1 MMALVTGGSSGIG
14 LEFSR
19 QLAEKGYDLIIVS
32 NSREQ
37 LDAVCA
43 PIAEEYGVRVI
54 PRLQNL
60 ATGNAAE
67 ELMEWCDSQSVLPDI
82 LINNAGM
89 FYFKELSPELMGKA
103 EVMIG
108 LHVTTPTKMCIL
120 FGDRMK
126 QRGSG
131 RILLVASMAASIPAP
146 GIQVY
151 SATKAYL
158 RSFGESLSFELK
170 PYGVTVTT
178 LCPAAVATPLYGLK
192 KGLLNFGVAIRVIH
206 TPQWLVRKAL
216 KGLFRGRRL
225 MKPSIMNAYRP
236 PMIKM
241 LPSNLEQKIW
251 DRIKVKL

>member
-43 PIAEEYGVRVI
+43 PIAEEYGVKVI

-131 RILLVASMAASIPAP
+131 RILLVASMAARIPAP

-225 MKPSIMNAYRP
+225 MKPSIMNAYLP

>member
-120 FGDRMK
+120 FSDRMK

-131 RILLVASMAASIPAP
+131 RILLVASMAARIPAP

-225 MKPSIMNAYRP
+225 MKPSIMNAYLP

>member
-126 QRGSG
+126 QRSSG
-131 RILLVASMAASIPAP
+131 RILLVASMAARIPAP

-225 MKPSIMNAYRP
+225 MKPSIMNAYLP

>member
-131 RILLVASMAASIPAP
+131 RILLVASMAARIPAP

-216 KGLFRGRRL
+216 KGLFRGRRR
-225 MKPSIMNAYRP
+225 MKPSIMNAYLP

-251 DRIKVKL
+251 DRIKIKL

>member
-19 QLAEKGYDLIIVS
+19 QLAEKGYDLMIVS

-131 RILLVASMAASIPAP
+131 RILLVASMAARIPAP

-225 MKPSIMNAYRP
+225 MKPSIMNAYLP

>member
-131 RILLVASMAASIPAP
+131 RILLVASMAARIPAP

-206 TPQWLVRKAL
+206 TPLWLVRKAL

-225 MKPSIMNAYRP
+225 MKPSIMNAYLP

>member
-19 QLAEKGYDLIIVS
+19 QLAAKGYDLIIVS

-131 RILLVASMAASIPAP
+131 RILLVASMAARIPAP

-170 PYGVTVTT
+170 SYGVTVTT

-225 MKPSIMNAYRP
+225 MKPSIMNAYLP

>member
-19 QLAEKGYDLIIVS
+19 QLAAKGYDLIIVS

-108 LHVTTPTKMCIL
+108 LHVTTPTKRCIL

-131 RILLVASMAASIPAP
+131 RILLVASMAARIPAP

-225 MKPSIMNAYRP
+225 MKPSIMNAYLP

>member
-131 RILLVASMAASIPAP
+131 RILLVASMAARIPAP

-192 KGLLNFGVAIRVIH
+192 KGLLIFGVAIRVIH

-225 MKPSIMNAYRP
+225 MKPSIMNAYLP

>member
-225 MKPSIMNAYRP
+225 MKPSIMNAYLP

>member
-19 QLAEKGYDLIIVS
+19 QLAAKGYDLIIVS

-43 PIAEEYGVRVI
+43 PIAEEYGARVI

-108 LHVTTPTKMCIL
+108 LHVTTPTKICIL

-131 RILLVASMAASIPAP
+131 RILLVASMAARIPAP

-192 KGLLNFGVAIRVIH
+192 KGLLDFGVAIRVIH

-225 MKPSIMNAYRP
+225 MKPSIMNAYLP

>member
-131 RILLVASMAASIPAP
+131 RILLVASMAARIPAP

-225 MKPSIMNAYRP
+225 MKPSIMNAYLP

-251 DRIKVKL
+251 DRIKIKL

>member
-19 QLAEKGYDLIIVS
+19 QLAAKGYDLIIVS

-120 FGDRMK
+120 FGGRMK

-131 RILLVASMAASIPAP
+131 RILLVASMAARIPAP

-225 MKPSIMNAYRP
+225 MKPSIMNAYLP

>member
-19 QLAEKGYDLIIVS
+19 QLAAKGYDLIIVS

-131 RILLVASMAASIPAP
+131 RILLVASMAARIPAP

-225 MKPSIMNAYRP
+225 MKPSIMNAYLP

-251 DRIKVKL
+251 DRIKIKL

>member
-82 LINNAGM
+82 LINNAVM

-131 RILLVASMAASIPAP
+131 RILLVASMAARIPAP

-225 MKPSIMNAYRP
+225 MKPSIMNAYLP

>member
-19 QLAEKGYDLIIVS
+19 QLAEKGYDLMIVS

-126 QRGSG
+126 RGGSG
-131 RILLVASMAASIPAP
+131 RILLVASMAARVPAP

-225 MKPSIMNAYRP
+225 MKPSIMNAYLP

>member
-131 RILLVASMAASIPAP
+131 RILLVASMAARIPAP

-206 TPQWLVRKAL
+206 TPQWLVKKAL

-225 MKPSIMNAYRP
+225 MKPSIMNAYLP

>member
-131 RILLVASMAASIPAP
+131 RILLVASMAARIPAP

-225 MKPSIMNAYRP
+225 MKPSIMNAYLP
-236 PMIKM
+236 PMIKI

>member
-131 RILLVASMAASIPAP
+131 RILLVASMAARIPAP

-158 RSFGESLSFELK
+158 RSFGESLSFELR

-225 MKPSIMNAYRP
+225 MKPSIMNAYLP

>member
-131 RILLVASMAASIPAP
+131 RILLVASMAARIPAP

-192 KGLLNFGVAIRVIH
+192 KGLMNFGVAIRVIH

-225 MKPSIMNAYRP
+225 MKPSIMNAYLP

>member
-19 QLAEKGYDLIIVS
+19 QLAAKGYDLIIVS

-131 RILLVASMAASIPAP
+131 RILLVASMAARIPAP

-178 LCPAAVATPLYGLK
+178 LCPAAIATPLYGLK

-225 MKPSIMNAYRP
+225 MKPSIMNAYLP

>member
-67 ELMEWCDSQSVLPDI
+67 ELMEWCDSQSGLPDI

-89 FYFKELSPELMGKA
+89 FYFKELSP
-103 EVMIG
+103 
-108 LHVTTPTKMCIL
+108 
-120 FGDRMK
+120 
-126 QRGSG
+126 
-131 RILLVASMAASIPAP
+131 
-146 GIQVY
+146 
-151 SATKAYL
+151 
-158 RSFGESLSFELK
+158 
-170 PYGVTVTT
+170 
-178 LCPAAVATPLYGLK
+178 
-192 KGLLNFGVAIRVIH
+192 
-206 TPQWLVRKAL
+206 
-216 KGLFRGRRL
+216 
-225 MKPSIMNAYRP
+225 
-236 PMIKM
+236 
-241 LPSNLEQKIW
+241 
-251 DRIKVKL
+251 

>member
-19 QLAEKGYDLIIVS
+19 QLAAKGYDLIIVS

-131 RILLVASMAASIPAP
+131 RILLVASMAARIPAP

-225 MKPSIMNAYRP
+225 MKPSIMNAYLP

>member
-19 QLAEKGYDLIIVS
+19 QLAAKGYDLIIVS

-131 RILLVASMAASIPAP
+131 RILLVASMAARIPAP

-192 KGLLNFGVAIRVIH
+192 KGLLDFGVAIRVIH

-225 MKPSIMNAYRP
+225 MKPSIMNAYLP

>member
-19 QLAEKGYDLIIVS
+19 QLAAKGYNLIIVS

-131 RILLVASMAASIPAP
+131 RILLVASMAARIPAP

-225 MKPSIMNAYRP
+225 MKPSIMNAYLP

>member
-1 MMALVTGGSSGIG
+1 M
-14 LEFSR
+14 
-19 QLAEKGYDLIIVS
+19 S

-89 FYFKELSPELMGKA
+89 FYFKELRPELMGKA

-108 LHVTTPTKMCIL
+108 LHVTTPTKLCIL

-131 RILLVASMAASIPAP
+131 RILLVASMAARIPAP

-225 MKPSIMNAYRP
+225 MKPSIMNAYLP

>member
-131 RILLVASMAASIPAP
+131 RILLVASMAARIPAP

-178 LCPAAVATPLYGLK
+178 LCPAAIATPLYGLK

-225 MKPSIMNAYRP
+225 MKPSIMNAYLP

>member
-19 QLAEKGYDLIIVS
+19 QLAAKGYDLIIVS

-89 FYFKELSPELMGKA
+89 FYFKELSPELRGKA

-131 RILLVASMAASIPAP
+131 RILLVASMAARIPAP

-225 MKPSIMNAYRP
+225 MKPSIMNAYLP

>member
-67 ELMEWCDSQSVLPDI
+67 KLMEWCDSQSVLPDI

-131 RILLVASMAASIPAP
+131 RILLVASMAARIPAP

-225 MKPSIMNAYRP
+225 MKPSIMNAYLP

>member
-82 LINNAGM
+82 LVNNAGM

-131 RILLVASMAASIPAP
+131 RILLVASMAARIPAP

-178 LCPAAVATPLYGLK
+178 LCPAAIATPLYGLK

-225 MKPSIMNAYRP
+225 MKPSIMNAYLP

>member
-82 LINNAGM
+82 LVNNAGM

-131 RILLVASMAASIPAP
+131 RILLVASMAARIPAP

-225 MKPSIMNAYRP
+225 MKPSIMNAYLP

>member
-131 RILLVASMAASIPAP
+131 RILLVASMAARIPAP

-170 PYGVTVTT
+170 PYGITVTT

-225 MKPSIMNAYRP
+225 MKPSIMNAYLP

>member
-19 QLAEKGYDLIIVS
+19 QLAAKGYDLIIVS

-108 LHVTTPTKMCIL
+108 LHVTTPTKICIL

-131 RILLVASMAASIPAP
+131 RILLVASMAARIPAP

-192 KGLLNFGVAIRVIH
+192 KGLLDFGVAIRVIH

-225 MKPSIMNAYRP
+225 MKPSIMNAYLP

>member
-131 RILLVASMAASIPAP
+131 RILLVASMAARIPAP

-225 MKPSIMNAYRP
+225 MKPSSMNAYLP

>member
-1 MMALVTGGSSGIG
+1 
-14 LEFSR
+14 
-19 QLAEKGYDLIIVS
+19 
-32 NSREQ
+32 
-37 LDAVCA
+37 
-43 PIAEEYGVRVI
+43 
-54 PRLQNL
+54 
-60 ATGNAAE
+60 
-67 ELMEWCDSQSVLPDI
+67 MEWCDSQSVLPDI

-131 RILLVASMAASIPAP
+131 RILLVASMAARIPAP

-225 MKPSIMNAYRP
+225 MKPSIMNAYLP

>member
-103 EVMIG
+103 EVMIW

-131 RILLVASMAASIPAP
+131 RILLVASMAARIPAP

-225 MKPSIMNAYRP
+225 MKPSIMNAYLP

>member
-43 PIAEEYGVRVI
+43 PIAEKYGVRVI

-131 RILLVASMAASIPAP
+131 RILLVASMAARIPAP

-225 MKPSIMNAYRP
+225 MKPSIMNAYLP

>member
-19 QLAEKGYDLIIVS
+19 QLAAKGYDLIIVS

-108 LHVTTPTKMCIL
+108 LHVTSPTKMCIL
-120 FGDRMK
+120 VGDMMK

-131 RILLVASMAASIPAP
+131 RILLVASMAARIPAP

-225 MKPSIMNAYRP
+225 MKPSIMNAYLP

>member
-131 RILLVASMAASIPAP
+131 RILLVASMAARIPAP

-158 RSFGESLSFELK
+158 RSFGESLSYELK

-225 MKPSIMNAYRP
+225 MKPSIMNAYLP